1 MPKPQVFVTQ
11 FFQLLTGRKFAEA
24 EQLFEQLRNRM
35 QKTEYNKG
43 YLQALSGLLLAQK
56 SNDRQLFLNKIN
68 FSNRTE
74 LLKNRREFLEYVK
87 VEFNLNYDRGFFSA
101 WAEYMRFLS
110 KVKSK
115 KQYFI

>member
-11 FFQLLTGRKFAEA
+11 FFQLLTERKFADA
-24 EQLFEQLRNRM
+24 EQLLEQIRNKM

-43 YLQALSGLLLAQK
+43 YLQALSGLILAQK
-56 SNDRQLFLNKIN
+56 SNDRHLFFKKIN
-68 FSNRTE
+68 FSNGKE
-74 LLKNRREFLEYVK
+74 LQKNRREFLEYVK

-115 KQYFI
+115 K